1 MKMTRLATLPQAVI
15 ALAGQR
21 LAFWR
26 NAWEAW
32 RGAPERYPLT
42 SGEVMRLR
50 AFWGAGLFELGLED
64 GSDYW
69 EGCPALGGDHSVA
82 PGAWPVS

>member
-1 MKMTRLATLPQAVI
+1 MKTSKLSALPEYVIAVAGHRLAC
-15 ALAGQR
+15 
-21 LAFWR
+21 WR
-26 NAWEAW
+26 NESEAW
-32 RGAPERYPLT
+32 RGAPFRYPLT